1 MTNSYI
7 PVNQEAENQVKEL
20 ISKQR
25 IFGDVDQFIHLYNE
39 AFINVN
45 KKEIKDLANLIANS
59 YSNVILQRNKLFVK
73 SADETYVDKALFIL
87 ESWKLILAMKRVA
100 EDIIADD
107 NPVETKLVFF
117 TDKSR
122 TGYVYLEGEL
132 DEEGNITEESFDRYE
147 AAERLTTSETAI
159 PSNIY
164 LKPFIKIYDEI
175 EGAYYIEA
183 YQLINLDTEFIKE
196 INRIIDNAVQK

>member
-1 MTNSYI
+1 MSNIYI
-7 PVNQEAENQVKEL
+7 PVNKEAEEKVKQL
-20 ISKQR
+20 IEKQR
-25 IFGDVDQFIHLYNE
+25 LFGDVDQFIHLYNE

-45 KKEIKDLANLIANS
+45 KKEIKDLANMIASS

-107 NPVETKLVFF
+107 NPIETKLVFF
-117 TDKSR
+117 SDKSK
-122 TGYVYLEGEL
+122 TGYVYLEGEPN
-132 DEEGNITEESFDRYE
+132 EEGEITEDSFYKYE

-164 LKPFIKIYDEI
+164 LKPLIKLYDGI
-175 EGAYYIEA
+175 EDAYYIEA
-183 YQLINLDTEFIKE
+183 YQLINLDSSFIKE
-196 INRIIDNAVQK
+196 IDNIINNVVTN